1 MCRQL
6 EALWLGAGESP
17 GFKAT
22 YLPWIMIATLPIPE
36 YGQCE
41 AHWWGK
47 RFSPSGF
54 QECQT
59 LPGRVQVCDTS
70 IVTAPCEVIFDY
82 SPETHDLATLSLHHF
97 EDDEMLGGYVHNE
110 WVPSVRVDPENRCL
124 PQPSTAFEVVLPS
137 ISRFKPGAQQCSPM
151 GERLSSCPFGE
162 RPMRR

>member
-6 EALWLGAGESP
+6 ETLWLGAGESP

-22 YLPWIMIATLPIPE
+22 YLPWMKISTFQIPE

-59 LPGRVQVCDTS
+59 LPGRVQVCDTPN
-70 IVTAPCEVIFDY
+70 VTAPCEVIFYY
-82 SPETHDLATLSLHHF
+82 SPETHDLTTLSLHHF

-124 PQPSTAFEVVLPS
+124 PLP
-137 ISRFKPGAQQCSPM
+137 
-151 GERLSSCPFGE
+151 L
-162 RPMRR
+162 

>member
-6 EALWLGAGESP
+6 EALWLGAGQSP
-17 GFKAT
+17 GLKAT
-22 YLPWIMIATLPIPE
+22 YLPWMMTSTFQIPE

-82 SPETHDLATLSLHHF
+82 SPETHDLTTLSLHHF

-110 WVPSVRVDPENRCL
+110 WVPSVRVDPENR
-124 PQPSTAFEVVLPS
+124 
-137 ISRFKPGAQQCSPM
+137 
-151 GERLSSCPFGE
+151 
-162 RPMRR
+162 